1 MDANPRQLT
10 GSSDSTTTHFRKR
23 AYDSVLGREEERQH
37 AETLRDAREEFVALV
52 QALPEEIRA
61 SAMGASEPPACAPRK
76 WPLAKLDAYFR
87 RLTGLGPSVPFVAE
101 ILPTAARH
109 KRRIDRGR
117 EALALGNL
125 RLVRMIV
132 GRYGFPRALSFDLV
146 QEGNIGLMEA
156 IDRFE
161 PEQGLRFGT
170 YAAWWI
176 RRGILRYVAANRRM
190 IQIPMHVARL
200 IRELDETKLEL
211 RKTLGREPDV
221 GELAALMGSVPKRV
235 QQLRTVAQPE
245 SSLEPASSE
254 DDGMTLI
261 QWLADD
267 SAGDPLE
274 DVLDQE
280 LRDALNGAIEQL
292 KPRERTVVRLRF
304 GLDRERVTLRKI
316 GEALGVSRER
326 VRQIQITAL
335 RKISLLLMR
344 DALPATR
351 CYLSNTS
358 TT

>member
-1 MDANPRQLT
+1 MTASPQRLT
-10 GSSDSTTTHFRKR
+10 GSTDPTTTHVRNR
-23 AYDSVLGREEERQH
+23 AYDSVLGREEERRH
-37 AETLRDAREEFVALV
+37 AESLRSAREEFVALV
-52 QALPEEIRA
+52 QALPGKVRA
-61 SAMGASEPPACAPRK
+61 SAQSEPPASAPCK

-87 RLTGLGPSVPFVAE
+87 RLAELSSSVPVVAE
-101 ILPTAARH
+101 VLPAATRH
-109 KRRIDRGR
+109 KRRIDRAR

-176 RRGILRYVAANRRM
+176 RRGILRYVAANRRL
-190 IQIPMHVARL
+190 IQIPMNVAKL
-200 IRELDETKLEL
+200 IRELDATRLEL
-211 RKTLGREPDV
+211 RETLGREPEV
-221 GELAALMGSVPKRV
+221 GELAARMGSAPKRV
-235 QQLRTVAQPE
+235 ELLRTVAQPE

-254 DDGMTLI
+254 GDGMTLI
-261 QWLADD
+261 QWLADE
-267 SAGDPLE
+267 SACDPLE
-274 DVLDQE
+274 DVLDRE

-304 GLDRERVTLRKI
+304 GLDRERITLRKI

-335 RKISLLLMR
+335 RKISLLLKP

-351 CYLSNTS
+351 SYLSKTS

>member
-1 MDANPRQLT
+1 MDASTQQLT
-10 GSSDSTTTHFRKR
+10 GSTDSTTTQFRKR
-23 AYDSVLGREEERQH
+23 AYDSVLGREEERRH
-37 AETLRDAREEFVALV
+37 AETLQDGREGFVALV

-61 SAMGASEPPACAPRK
+61 SAMGTSEPPTCAPRK

-87 RLTGLGPSVPFVAE
+87 RLTELGPSVPVVAE
-101 ILPTAARH
+101 ILPAAARH
-109 KRRIDRGR
+109 KRRFDRAR
-117 EALALGNL
+117 DALALGNL

-176 RRGILRYVAANRRM
+176 RRGILRYVTANRRM

-200 IRELDETKLEL
+200 IHELDETRLEL
-211 RKTLGREPDV
+211 RKTLGREPSV
-221 GELAALMGSVPKRV
+221 GELAARMGTAPKRV

-261 QWLADD
+261 QRLADD
-267 SAGDPLE
+267 SACDPLV

-292 KPRERTVVRLRF
+292 KPREQTVVRLRF
-304 GLDRERVTLRKI
+304 GLDRKQVTLQKI
-316 GEALGVSRER
+316 GEVLGVSRER
-326 VRQIQITAL
+326 VRQIQLTAL
-335 RKISLLLMR
+335 RKMWRSLMQ
-344 DALPATR
+344 DALPATHR
-351 CYLSNTS
+351 YLSNTS